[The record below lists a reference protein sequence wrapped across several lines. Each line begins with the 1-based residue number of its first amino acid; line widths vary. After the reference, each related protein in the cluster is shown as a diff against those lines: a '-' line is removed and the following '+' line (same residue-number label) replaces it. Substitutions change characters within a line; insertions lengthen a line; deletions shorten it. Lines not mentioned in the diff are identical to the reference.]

1 MTDALFKAPFAE
13 QLDYFRGKLNLPTE
27 RWDDVLGA
35 AHDRAFIVAGA
46 MQADLLDDLR
56 GAVDRAIADGT
67 GLEAFRRDFAQIVQR
82 AGWDYTGGFDWR
94 TRVIYQTNLRASY
107 AAGRWAQLNDPALL
121 KARPYWRYV
130 HSDSVQHPRPLHLA
144 WNGLVLRHDDAWWQ
158 THFPPNGWGCQCRVV
173 AATEGQY
180 QAAKKNR
187 APDDGTWTHIDSRGV
202 EHTIP
207 NGIDYGWAHA
217 PGRGIDTAL
226 RDVVAEKLIRY
237 PEAIT
242 KALTRDINRY
252 VEAHTP
258 PAQFAARV
266 LADTSIEY
274 PHFLGFPDNFEL
286 INAALA
292 TASVDA
298 DVRGYIGLLPA
309 DAPRHVEKHHK
320 HDGGD
325 QRPPRADDYNL
336 AWRTLTEAD
345 SLFARPPDKSSAHPT
360 VTALK
365 RFGDELLRVTYEVR
379 PGKKNRALALKTLI
393 VKIGQK

>member
-13 QLDYFRGKLNLPTE
+13 QLAYFRGKLNLPTE
-27 RWDDVLGA
+27 RWDDILGA

-56 GAVDRAIADGT
+56 GAVDKAIAQGT
-67 GLEAFRRDFAQIVQR
+67 GLEAFRRDFARIVR
-82 AGWDYTGGFDWR
+82 ETGWDYTGGFDWR

-130 HSDSVQHPRPLHLA
+130 HSDAVAHPRPLHLA
-144 WNGLVLRHDDAWWQ
+144 WNGLVLRHDDPWWQ

-173 AATEGQY
+173 AATEGQH

-202 EHTIP
+202 EHSIP

-226 RDVVAEKLIRY
+226 REVVAEKLIRY

-258 PAQFAARV
+258 PAQFAARA
-266 LADTSIEY
+266 LADVSIEHA
-274 PHFLGFPDNFEL
+274 HFLGFPDNFRRIKDE
-286 INAALA
+286 
-292 TASVDA
+292 TGF
-298 DVRGYIGLLPA
+298 DVRGYIGVLPG
-309 DAPRHVEKHHK
+309 DVPRHVENDHK
-320 HDGGD
+320 YDGGD
-325 QRPPRADDYNL
+325 QRPPLPADYNQV
-336 AWRTLTEAD
+336 WRVLTEAD
-345 SLFARPPDKSSAHPT
+345 LIEPSGRKSVRGLDAFVAFKTIGGETYRT
-360 VTALK
+360 VWEI
-365 RFGDELLRVTYEVR
+365 RS
-379 PGKKNRALALKTLI
+379 GKKTRALALISLVVKTR
-393 VKIGQK
+393 